1 MYNVLNSLC
10 TLKWRQKSDFLV
22 CNFTPGKYCIHKTK
36 TEDIKMPGAGL
47 RSRLDIFIEQ
57 NPEPP
62 KTQSLLKP
70 RAQNGKKKG
79 LLWI

>member
-1 MYNVLNSLC
+1 MLRAMYNVLDSLC

-36 TEDIKMPGAGL
+36 TEYIKMPGAGL

-57 NPEPP
+57 NPEPLM
-62 KTQSLLKP
+62 TQSTKWCKK
-70 RAQNGKKKG
+70 KKKG
-79 LLWI
+79 CS

>member
-1 MYNVLNSLC
+1 MLRAMYNVLDSLC

-57 NPEPP
+57 NPEPLM
-62 KTQSLLKP
+62 TQSTKWCKK
-70 RAQNGKKKG
+70 KKKG
-79 LLWI
+79 CS